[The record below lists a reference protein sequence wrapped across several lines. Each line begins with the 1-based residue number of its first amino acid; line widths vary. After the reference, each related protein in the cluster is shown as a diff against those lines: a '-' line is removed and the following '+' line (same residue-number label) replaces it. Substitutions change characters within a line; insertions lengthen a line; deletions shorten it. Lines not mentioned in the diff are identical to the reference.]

1 MEALIRSIE
10 QGAAELDFSGVI
22 SIFRAASAVF
32 NKAFGYRDIKNR
44 LPNTTSTIFGTA
56 SGTKI
61 FTALGI
67 GVLIDQDLLS
77 LGTTVG
83 EIDQAYTGFIDP
95 QATIQHLLT
104 HTSGIY
110 DYYDEEIEQDFDH
123 FSGEIPWSE
132 LGMPE
137 EKYP

>member
-22 SIFRAASAVF
+22 SIFRAASTVF

-44 LPNTTSTIFGTA
+44 LPNTTGTIFGIA

-67 GVLIDQDLLS
+67 GVLIDQGLIS
-77 LGTTVG
+77 LDTTVR
-83 EIDQAYTGFIDP
+83 EIDQAYTC
-95 QATIQHLLT
+95 LLY
-104 HTSGIY
+104 TSDLSLIH
-110 DYYDEEIEQDFDH
+110 I
-123 FSGEIPWSE
+123 
-132 LGMPE
+132 
-137 EKYP
+137 